1 MGRHREN
8 RAMQRE
14 NSGKDWI
21 ILDGGMGTMLQA
33 AGLGLGERPDVFGM
47 QHPDVVER
55 IQRSYVEAGS
65 QILYANTFGTNAHK
79 LEGTGYGVEE
89 VISANIAIARKA
101 AGGRAKVAL
110 DVGPI
115 GELLEPLGML
125 SFEKAYEIYAQ
136 VVRAGAASGAD
147 LIIFET
153 MTDLYEVRAAVLAAK
168 ENCDL
173 PVWTTMS
180 FEASGRTFTGTTV
193 AAMALTLTGLGVDAL
208 GINCSLGP
216 KELVPLV
223 RELRQWTDLPLIVKP
238 NAGLPDPAT
247 GEYNMGAEEFGRC
260 MEEFPGLG
268 ASIFGGC
275 CGTNPDF
282 IRELAKLS
290 ELPEQKD
297 SGEERARRDAGT
309 AAERSGSGEMGE
321 NRMGACRVEQET
333 EKPDR
338 AGGLEGQAAERN
350 EVPRLRRG
358 VCSAGQVAEFGD
370 LWAPG
375 RDWDSAGMQNAGQT
389 RNTGQV
395 MSSSRVLVI
404 GERINPT
411 GKKRFQQAL
420 RDGDMN
426 YIMERAIEQADAGA
440 DILDINVGLP
450 GIEEAEMMTRV
461 VKAVQSV
468 VMLPLQIDS
477 SDPAAIEAGLRVCNG
492 RAIVNSVNGEPEV
505 LEKILPV
512 VKKYGAAVVGLTMD
526 KSGIPETAQGRI
538 DIAKR
543 ILDAALNYGI
553 PREDVLID
561 ALTLTISAQQ
571 RQAAETLKAVRYV
584 HDVMGLHC
592 VLGVSNISFG
602 LPERLHITAS
612 FLTQAMCCGLDFPI
626 VNPNQK
632 EIMDMIFSYRALS
645 GEDVDCA
652 AYIERFAGETSEKV
666 TNVSSLEMTIESAVL
681 KGLKQEVANL
691 TERCLETMS
700 ELDVINQKLIPALDV
715 VGEKY
720 EKQQIFLPQL
730 INAAN
735 AACAGFDLIKTRIA
749 GRGGES
755 LSKGKIILATVEGDI
770 HDIGKNIV
778 RVVLENYGYQ
788 VIDLGRDVPVQK
800 VVEAVQKEQVSLVGL
815 SALMTTTVSSMQKT
829 IAALRE
835 GGHPCKIFV
844 GGAVLTEQYAM
855 EIGADFYAKDAKA
868 SVDIAREVL
877 G

>member
-1 MGRHREN
+1 MDR
-8 RAMQRE
+8 M
-14 NSGKDWI
+14 I

-33 AGLGLGERPDVFGM
+33 AGMGLGERPDVFGVK
-47 QHPDVVER
+47 HPDVVER
-55 IQRSYVEAGS
+55 IQHSYVEAGA
-65 QILYANTFGTNAHK
+65 QVLYANTFGTNAHK
-79 LEGTGYGVEE
+79 LAGTGCTVEE
-89 VISANIAIARKA
+89 VISANIAIAKRAA
-101 AGGRAKVAL
+101 AGKAKVAL

-125 SFEKAYEIYAQ
+125 SFEKAYEIYAE
-136 VVRAGAASGAD
+136 VVRKGAACGAD

-153 MTDLYEVRAAVLAAK
+153 MTDLYEVKAAVLAAK
-168 ENCDL
+168 ENSDL

-193 AAMALTLTGLGVDAL
+193 AAMALTLAGLSVDAM

-216 KELVPLV
+216 EEIVPLV
-223 RELRQWTDLPLIVKP
+223 RELRSWTDLPIIVKP

-247 GEYNMGAEEFGRC
+247 GKYSMGPEEFGKA
-260 MEEFPGLG
+260 MAVFPGLG

-282 IRELAKLS
+282 IRALVDCLAK
-290 ELPEQKD
+290 
-297 SGEERARRDAGT
+297 EERMEED
-309 AAERSGSGEMGE
+309 
-321 NRMGACRVEQET
+321 ET
-333 EKPDR
+333 EHTAVD
-338 AGGLEGQAAERN
+338 GFS
-350 EVPRLRRG
+350 LRRG

-370 LWAPG
+370 IQGSG
-375 RDWDSAGMQNAGQT
+375 RI
-389 RNTGQV
+389 
-395 MSSSRVLVI
+395 LVI

-420 RDGDMN
+420 REGDMN

-468 VMLPLQIDS
+468 VSLPLQIDS
-477 SDPAAIEAGLRVCNG
+477 SDPEAIEAGLRACSG

-505 LEKILPV
+505 LEKVLPI

-526 KSGIPETAQGRI
+526 KNGIPETAEARI
-538 DIAKR
+538 EIAKR
-543 ILDAALNYGI
+543 IVKAAEGFGI
-553 PREDVLID
+553 PGEDVLID

-571 RQAAETLKAVRYV
+571 RQAAETLRAVRYI
-584 HDVMGLHC
+584 HEEMGLHC

-602 LPERLHITAS
+602 LPERIRITAG
-612 FLTQAMCCGLDFPI
+612 FLAQAMCCGLDFPI

-632 EIMDMIFSYRALS
+632 EIMDVIFSHRALS
-645 GEDVDCA
+645 GEDADCA
-652 AYIERFAGETSEKV
+652 AYIERFAGEASAKAV
-666 TNVSSLEMTIESAVL
+666 PVPAMSAEMTIETAVL

-691 TERCLETMS
+691 TEKYLETMS
-700 ELDVINQKLIPALDV
+700 ELDMINQKLIPALDV

-735 AACAGFDLIKTRIA
+735 AACEGFDLIKTRIA
-749 GRGGES
+749 GRGGEN
-755 LSKGKIILATVEGDI
+755 LSKGKIVMATVEGDI

-788 VIDLGRDVPVQK
+788 VIDLGRDVPVET
-800 VVEAVQKEQVSLVGL
+800 VVAAVIRENVSLIGL
-815 SALMTTTVSSMQKT
+815 SALMTTTVSSMRKT
-829 IAALRE
+829 IVALRE
-835 GGHPCKIFV
+835 SGHPCKIFV
-844 GGAVLTEQYAM
+844 GGAVLTESYAM
-855 EIGADFYAKDAKA
+855 EIGADYYAKDAKA

-877 G
+877 